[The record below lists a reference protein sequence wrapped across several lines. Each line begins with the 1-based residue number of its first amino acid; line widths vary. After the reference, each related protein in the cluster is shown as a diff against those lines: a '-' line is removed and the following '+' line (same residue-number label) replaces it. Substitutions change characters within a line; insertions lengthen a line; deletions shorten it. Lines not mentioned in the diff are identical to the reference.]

1 VKPEWNWMIE
11 KETTTMNILLQ
22 ATEDAKYLNRL
33 NKQSFKKLLFPKSED
48 SYVDGKWALF
58 QAGMMPFLWSC
69 SKDKL
74 RLIAKYITECKY
86 MTGEWE

>member
-1 VKPEWNWMIE
+1 MKPEWNWMIE
-11 KETTTMNILLQ
+11 KENATKNTLLQ

-33 NKQSFKKLLFPKSED
+33 NRDSFKKLLFPKSED
-48 SYVDGKWALF
+48 SYVDRKWDLF
-58 QAGMMPFLWSC
+58 QRNMMEFMWSC

-74 RLIAKYITECKY
+74 QLLAKYITERKY